1 MMLIAGL
8 AVASFVATA
17 QNSFSYQSV
26 IRNNGEVV
34 SNQDVA
40 LLISI
45 LNGSEVCYQE
55 LQKVKTNAYGNISVN
70 VGEGEPKTGSFA
82 AIPWETMQIMMQIEV
97 STDGTE
103 NYVNLG
109 QMQIQPVPYT
119 MYAARTTT
127 VIQPKEASEDPIFE
141 VRDSEGNLMFAVYET
156 GVKVYVDDN
165 KNDNQSG
172 KAAKSK
178 FAVAGRSA
186 NKGEETLLTIDAEG
200 TTVFVDDN
208 FNDDDNQSAKAAK
221 SKFAVA
227 GRSAKGDNNLI
238 TIDGSGSTI
247 YVNDNTNTD
256 ADAKA
261 AKSKFAV
268 AGRSAKGNNLLTV
281 DNAGATVYVDDNY
294 NENDNTKADT
304 KAAKSRFAVAGRSAK
319 GDKNIIAIDGSGS
332 TIYVDDNYNE
342 NANTKAAKSKFA
354 VAGRSAKK
362 SENLFT
368 IDGDGSTVYVDF
380 NTDKAAKS
388 RFAVA
393 GRSAKGAEDA
403 LTIDGDQATFYI
415 DIDNDNKND
424 DYNQNDKAAKSRF
437 AVAGRSAKDVQ
448 TAFVVDGSGTLIYI
462 DEWDDSKAAK
472 STFAVAGR
480 TAQKTNSNFFVI
492 TKDSTRIYVND
503 VPTVDTV
510 SGEVTTPTL
519 ASAFAVV
526 GKKQNTDL
534 LVVNRDSTIVKMNTY
549 VEEQVQTTS
558 GVVEK
563 LPDDT
568 KADKVYAKGRIGLS
582 FLDEEGDDYSVDIS
596 YTYYHRGNNEYLYLK
611 NYFDWDYYEYR
622 TYWLVDGYIYS
633 DSTYIKRDYYDASL
647 QTIYQWDSDYK
658 EDYTPQKWDGKDLL
672 VILESELRQAGYK
685 VNFENGV
692 NTYYQEEENE
702 TWDVMQSQQNVV
714 TAIYDNDIFK
724 SRLATFNSLIDS
736 TYGVSSNGLSIA
748 KNLNEMEWMGE
759 EEGYILLDTCVNEAN
774 ILAKE
779 NGEYGFYVDY
789 DYDDNGEYYE
799 IYDTVKTEKE
809 AFYYTG
815 EFRKRTLAE
824 IDAMFDNFNNLT
836 VSVEANKPE
845 WGTAEVVNA
854 KAGYKYG
861 DSITLKA
868 TPTEGQFFIS
878 WSDGNIEQEHIVRV
892 TDNLTYKAI
901 FGSHTNIYVD
911 TEATETDQTDGSEEK
926 PFATIGHAI
935 DKIKELNNNSLRYTI
950 IVKGMPNEAISIDDE
965 SYYDYENETYVENPF
980 PAYSLTLQGAEEGEN
995 GIGSASYVISLLD
1008 INTNIPMELKDF
1020 TIRPTYDVYGSE
1032 GMALKVGYSANVTL
1046 SNVTIDGTNVS
1057 KSGTSYKGAV
1067 CVYGTLTMNDS
1078 KINNWKVGGA
1088 YVSGTLIMNGSSSI
1102 ENCSVSSGICVES
1115 DGNITMNENAKIN
1128 NCSASFYSGGVYM
1141 EGGSFEMNGNSSISY
1156 CQGGSNGGGGV
1167 YVQNA
1172 TFTMNGG
1179 EISHNAIKVG
1189 NGYNGGG
1196 VYMKEGSKFIMNAGS
1211 ISNNK
1216 GGGVYIYG
1224 SSCSSFGE
1232 FDMRGGTISD
1242 NKDET
1247 GSSASYGVYPF
1258 AGVVYGCNGDYK
1270 LHPGAGIFKM
1280 SGNAVVDQ
1288 NNEVLLG
1295 YDDMTRNDEF
1305 AVSQAQIII
1314 AGPLT
1319 HTGTVA
1325 KITPQNYGTN
1335 KPVLA
1340 VENNVSL
1347 ADVYQKFDL
1356 TQQST
1361 TTWTIGEDGF
1371 IHPDGF
1377 VEVQGAYFNSPDT
1390 VENSKVFIGQRKI
1403 AIQNLLVSDHEV
1415 TQNEYVAVMGVNP
1428 SQNKSDETGN
1438 YPVENVSWFDA
1449 LAYCNTRSNAE
1460 GLTQC
1465 YKVNGSKNPTD
1476 WTPSKNATVECDFEA
1491 NGYRLPTEAE
1501 WEYIAREGSNFST
1514 FKFSG
1519 SDKLDDVAWHDGNS
1533 SGTTHEVKTRP
1544 KANIL
1549 GIYDMSGN
1557 VWEWCW
1563 DWFGIIDTLTGATG
1577 PMPTPDSV
1585 RVLRGGS
1592 FANDDHDAEC
1602 SVYFSD
1608 DNQSHL
1614 DRYGFRVV
1622 RTAISS
1628 DICYVKYLANS
1639 VNAISSTQSVWKGYY
1654 LQPYTPTKE
1663 GYNFGGWYTDSNFEN
1678 PFDCSQPVT
1687 KTNIY
1692 LYAKWH
1698 PSLYVNSTSGNDET
1712 GTGSADKPYA
1722 TLSKALEQVTKSNFE
1737 YTIVIDGELTGLQ
1750 EVGSSVVAQK
1760 LTLKGK
1766 NDLQNGVP
1774 QDKLKGSNNGVV
1786 LTINNTTTPI
1796 VIEKLQITGGRS
1808 SQGGGIRN
1816 NGGTLTLDYGT
1827 LITGNSS
1834 NDAGANQGG
1843 AGLFTNGGS
1852 VTINSGAVISSNTAN
1867 ERGGGLA
1874 LINDASVTLNGG
1886 EIKSNTAYRYG
1897 GAIMFCNGTGR
1908 SVFTMESGTI
1918 SDNKVTATS
1927 GTDGF
1932 GGCVYITQG
1941 EFILKGGDI
1950 INNTAGNTGGAIH
1963 NDDTFTML
1971 GGTLSGNKATNGNG
1985 GAINNYNTIT
1995 ITGGTISGNTATG
2008 VGNAIYHCNKENDGT
2023 FNMGGSA
2030 QISADNDVK
2039 LDANKTITI
2048 TSAFD
2053 SNITCAATITPPSY
2067 TETTQVLNGD
2077 FVSSQYGKFEVKQE
2091 NNEKVWVIGSTG
2103 YLVSVIGAINAK
2115 FSISADKQIYFSKG
2129 NLQYHAVNNQWQFA
2143 SQQYEIIGANNS
2155 NISPT
2160 YNGWI
2165 DLFGWGTGNNP
2176 TESSTDNSYYQTF
2189 TDWGTNPIING
2200 GNTGNQ
2206 WRTLSSSEWCYLFCR
2221 ESKSGIAKV
2230 NDVNGWILLPDNWV
2244 KPDDVDFIPGRQQ
2257 ISAPN
2262 NYADYSTGKI
2272 NYSVSDW
2279 EKMEQAG
2286 AVFIPAASVR
2296 NLGDGPSSVDHFG
2309 YYWSNTNSDTDN
2321 AYMLQI
2327 DAISSDCNAWFKNYG
2342 ASVRLV
2348 YEVK

>member
-178 FAVAGRSA
+178 FAVAGLTAS
-186 NKGEETLLTIDAEG
+186 KGERNLLTIGAEG
-200 TTVFVDDN
+200 TTVYVDDN
-208 FNDDDNQSAKAAK
+208 YNDDDNQSAKAAK

-227 GRSAKGDNNLI
+227 GRSAKGDNNFI

-256 ADAKA
+256 ANTKA

-268 AGRSAKGNNLLTV
+268 AGRSAKDNNLLTV

-319 GDKNIIAIDGSGS
+319 GDKNIITIDGSGS
-332 TIYVDDNYNE
+332 TIYVDDNYNK
-342 NANTKAAKSKFA
+342 NDNTKADAKAAKSKFA

-415 DIDNDNKND
+415 DVDDNKND

-448 TAFVVDGSGTLIYI
+448 TSFVVDGSGTLIYI

-611 NYFDWDYYEYR
+611 NYFDGDYYEYR

-633 DSTYIKRDYYDASL
+633 DSTYIKGDYYDASL
-647 QTIYQWDSDYK
+647 QTVYQWDSDYK

-779 NGEYGFYVDY
+779 NGEKGFYL
-789 DYDDNGEYYE
+789 GEDHDE
-799 IYDTVKTEKE
+799 DWNWFEVWEKANDE
-809 AFYYTG
+809 QELFEYTS

-824 IDAMFDNFNNLT
+824 IDAMFDNFNNLA
-836 VSVEANKPE
+836 VSVVANKPE

-878 WSDGNIEQEHIVRV
+878 WSDGDTEQEHIVRV

-935 DKIKELNNNSLRYTI
+935 DKIKELNNNSFRYTI
-950 IVKGMPNEAISIDDE
+950 VVKGMPRETISIDDE

-980 PAYSLTLQGAEEGEN
+980 PAYSLTLQGVGDN
-995 GIGSASYVISLLD
+995 SGICS
-1008 INTNIPMELKDF
+1008 NN
-1020 TIRPTYDVYGSE
+1020 YGSTPLQINA
-1032 GMALKVGYSANVTL
+1032 ALPVILKNFHVNIDGYVNVNGNALALSIGGSANVTL
-1046 SNVTIDGTNVS
+1046 EQGTQI
-1057 KSGTSYKGAV
+1057 
-1067 CVYGTLTMNDS
+1067 YGTDDAWGQAKAGVYLSGKLTMNDS
-1078 KINNWKVGGA
+1078 ASIHNLSANNSGQNENGAGGIWIESNGELTMNGTSSIHSCHAKISGGA
-1088 YVSGTLIMNGSSSI
+1088 IRLQSGK
-1102 ENCSVSSGICVES
+1102 V
-1115 DGNITMNENAKIN
+1115 TMNENAKIN

-1189 NGYNGGG
+1189 SGYNGGG
-1196 VYMKEGSKFIMNAGS
+1196 VHMKEGSKFIMNAGS

-1258 AGVVYGCNGDYK
+1258 AGVVYNCNGDYE
-1270 LHPGAGIFKM
+1270 LRTGAGIFKM
-1280 SGNAVVDQ
+1280 SGAAVVAQ

-1295 YDDMTRNDEF
+1295 YDDETSSGKK

-1314 AGPLT
+1314 TGPLT

-1325 KITPQNYGTN
+1325 KITPQNYGTI

-1347 ADVYQKFDL
+1347 ADVYQKFEL

-1415 TQNEYVAVMGVNP
+1415 TQNEYVAVMGANP
-1428 SQNKSDETGN
+1428 SQNISDETGN

-1449 LAYCNTRSNAE
+1449 LAYCNTRSSSE

-1476 WTPSKNATVECDFEA
+1476 WIPTKNATVECDFEA

-1678 PFDCSQPVT
+1678 PFDCSQPIT

-1698 PSLYVNSTSGNDET
+1698 LITLHVKGGSSPGNDET
-1712 GTGSADKPYA
+1712 GIGTADKPLA
-1722 TLSKALEQVTKSNFE
+1722 TLGKALEQVTESNLE

-1750 EVGSSVVAQK
+1750 EIGSSVMVQK

-1766 NDLQNGVP
+1766 NELQDGVP

-1796 VIEKLQITGGRS
+1796 VIEKLQITGGKS

-1834 NDAGANQGG
+1834 NDTGANQGG
-1843 AGLFTNGGS
+1843 AGLFTNGGT
-1852 VTINSGAVISSNTAN
+1852 VTINSGAVISSNSAN
-1867 ERGGGLA
+1867 QRGGGLA
-1874 LINDASVTLNGG
+1874 LINGASVTLNGG

-1918 SDNKVTATS
+1918 SGNKVTATS

-1950 INNTAGNTGGAIH
+1950 INNTAGNSGGAIH
-1963 NDDTFTML
+1963 NDDTFTME
-1971 GGTLSGNKATNGNG
+1971 GGTISGNTANGNA

-1995 ITGGTISGNTATG
+1995 ITGGAISGNTATG
-2008 VGNAIYHCNKENDGT
+2008 VGKAIYQSNTENGT
-2023 FNMGGSA
+2023 FKMGGSA
-2030 QISADNDVK
+2030 QISADNDVY
-2039 LDANKTITI
+2039 LSANQKITI
-2048 TSAFD
+2048 TKAFD
-2053 SNITCAATITPPSY
+2053 GNITCAATITPPSY

-2077 FVSSQYGKFEVKQE
+2077 FVSSQYGKFEVKAELSNLTYTDWSILE
-2091 NNEKVWVIGSTG
+2091 NG
-2103 YLVSVIGAINAK
+2103 YIK
-2115 FSISADKQIYFSKG
+2115 KG
-2129 NLQYHAVNNQWQFA
+2129 YSYV
-2143 SQQYEIIGANNS
+2143 
-2155 NISPT
+2155 
-2160 YNGWI
+2160 
-2165 DLFGWGTGNNP
+2165 DLGTGTLWATTNVGADNAWNSGDYFAWGETGPISEGNYYSHDYDWTPSGETIP
-2176 TESSTDNSYYQTF
+2176 TSCDAATQN
-2189 TDWGTNPIING
+2189 WGNAWKMPGFMDFYNINEQCYWQWETNYK
-2200 GNTGNQ
+2200 
-2206 WRTLSSSEWCYLFCR
+2206 E
-2221 ESKSGIAKV
+2221 SGIAGFIVYKSYDTEQDHGTTHGSTHTY
-2230 NDVNGWILLPDNWV
+2230 NIT
-2244 KPDDVDFIPGRQQ
+2244 DDAHIFL
-2257 ISAPN
+2257 
-2262 NYADYSTGKI
+2262 
-2272 NYSVSDW
+2272 
-2279 EKMEQAG
+2279 
-2286 AVFIPAASVR
+2286 PAAGYWDEGEGKANEV
-2296 NLGDGPSSVDHFG
+2296 NTYG
-2309 YYWSNTNSDTDN
+2309 YYWSGTKYERNPTGPMSIYFD
-2321 AYMLQI
+2321 
-2327 DAISSDCNAWFKNYG
+2327 SEYG
-2342 ASVRLV
+2342 YSASPANFTSGYSVRPV
-2348 YEVK
+2348 RK